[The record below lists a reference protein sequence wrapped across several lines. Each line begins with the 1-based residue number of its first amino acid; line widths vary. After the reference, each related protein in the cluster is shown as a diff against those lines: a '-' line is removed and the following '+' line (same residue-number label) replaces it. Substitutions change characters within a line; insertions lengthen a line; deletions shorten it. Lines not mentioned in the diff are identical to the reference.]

1 MKITLTQEE
10 REKLLFE
17 AFCGAGHLHYGD
29 MSINVDQDIY
39 DAAKALVKENFLEAD
54 VISREDVWIE
64 AVRQGFE
71 VWIIDNEDGEEY
83 LVTADNLSHL
93 DNLPL
98 NIISKVLIDDEG
110 YDAEDLDW
118 VLEYIMFND
127 KIYG

>member
-29 MSINVDQDIY
+29 MSVKVDQDIY
-39 DAAKALVKENFLEAD
+39 DAARALVKENFLEAD

-71 VWIIDNEDGEEY
+71 VWVIDNEDGEGY
-83 LVTADNLSHL
+83 LVTADNLSRL

-98 NIISKVLIDDEG
+98 NIIDKVFNGGD